1 MITYSD
7 PAVELAVVRAQGKP
21 SAVRRKLRDL
31 VPRDIDAGLTEL
43 PPNVALEPGF
53 LTVRFATVEELAS
66 SLWRLAALL
75 QDDLEGFAARYEPAS
90 EADAGEACEDE
101 KEHADRSAARSRGSA
116 ENRPVEST
124 RLLSLDNRKL
134 LEPPICR
141 YAKPKV
147 FTPLSR

>member
-1 MITYSD
+1 MAGSRDTY
-7 PAVELAVVRAQGKP
+7 ATI
-21 SAVRRKLRDL
+21 RR
-31 VPRDIDAGLTEL
+31 
-43 PPNVALEPGF
+43 ALEVPGAGYSGKSYKIF
-53 LTVRFATVEELAS
+53 LQGS
-66 SLWRLAALL
+66 Y
-75 QDDLEGFAARYEPAS
+75 GN
-90 EADAGEACEDE
+90 
-101 KEHADRSAARSRGSA
+101 DRSAARSRGSA